1 MAQQLRTA
9 SIGMAVLAVVMSA
22 AACDDSGGGP
32 RTNQMVSSPSAALPM
47 RVAPIQLQLA
57 HVVPDATC
65 PMTQPFMTH
74 FDLTLGP
81 PSSDVFIDDVT
92 LRFDGVGNAVVFT
105 RPELERMFGS
115 TQVPFGFTRTFTFTP
130 QFGCGFSSTPGSLV
144 LVVTTIDSGGQK
156 HEATATAG
164 MQ

>member
-9 SIGMAVLAVVMSA
+9 WIAMAVLAAAMSI

-74 FDLTLGP
+74 FDLALGP
-81 PSSDVFIDDVT
+81 PSADVFVDDVT
-92 LRFDGVGNAVVFT
+92 LRFDGAASSIVFT
-105 RPELERMFGS
+105 RPELERLFGS
-115 TQVPFGFTRTFTFTP
+115 TQVKFGSTRTFTFTP
-130 QFGCGFSSTPGSLV
+130 QFGCGFASAPGSLA
-144 LVVTTIDSGGQK
+144 LVVTAIDGNGLK
-156 HEATATAG
+156 HEASATATI
-164 MQ
+164 Q